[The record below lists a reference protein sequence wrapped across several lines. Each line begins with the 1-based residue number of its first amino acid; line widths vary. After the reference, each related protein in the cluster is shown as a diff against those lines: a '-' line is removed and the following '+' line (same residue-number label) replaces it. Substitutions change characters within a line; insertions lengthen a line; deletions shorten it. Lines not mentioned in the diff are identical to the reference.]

1 MNLLVIFLLPWW
13 VYIYCFS
20 FFLLQDKGGPF
31 DWWRVGKVILKRTF
45 RRHTCTK
52 KIHAH
57 DQHWETIPHIQWTQ
71 KSMLHR
77 EKISC
82 IPTSLEKNSQS
93 MKGFRKIILPVPI
106 GPHLLWKVKSGS
118 RYGTV
123 VRALATHHWACG
135 TCSIPALCH
144 EKKNAVYYFQISLFV
159 PEILKFLNYA
169 N

>member
-1 MNLLVIFLLPWW
+1 M
-13 VYIYCFS
+13 YIYRFS

-45 RRHTCTK
+45 CRHTCTK

-57 DQHWETIPHIQWTQ
+57 NLHWETIPHIHWAQ

-118 RYGTV
+118 RDGTV
-123 VRALATHHWACG
+123 VRALATNHWACG
-135 TCSIPALCH
+135 TCLIPALCH
-144 EKKNAVYYFQISLFV
+144 EFGVSSHLAPRVFLWVPQFSSFHKSQCFQI
-159 PEILKFLNYA
+159 PIWPG
-169 N
+169 